1 MENIKDLFG
10 LGKVFFYIL
19 LFVFLYILKFL
30 GKGHIKRIK
39 SAFYMAVISLFFS
52 FLPHFVSSFIPEKA
66 IYAVSVS
73 GALFASFSVVTAL
86 SSLFFYLISDRAG
99 IEISTFTQD
108 MVIAGLYLIS
118 SFAVLSA
125 YGANLNGIL
134 TTSAVLTGV
143 IAFSIQDTLT
153 NIIGGTVIHLENSFK
168 PGDMIEIDGKQ
179 GILREL
185 RWRYATLETLDGDI
199 LIIPNI
205 MFMKGVVNVMGKAAG
220 NIRFREVCFNVFYDV
235 NPGKVISAVE
245 KSFAKNPPE
254 KVANT
259 PAPCCAVK
267 EFQTNCIVYALRYYL
282 SDLSSPL
289 KTDSDV
295 RVKIYYTLAREGVE
309 LFVANRSVVTSEAAK
324 EFRENREKEE
334 FSRRISS
341 IKKVDIFKPLKE
353 EELKF
358 LANSLKVAPF
368 SQGEIIM
375 RRGEKADCLYIISE
389 GKADIIAGDGTSH
402 VNKETVKTLSSGDFM
417 GEMGLLT
424 GEPRAA
430 TIVSSGET
438 SCYRLDKKDFSFI
451 LSSRPEVAES
461 LAEILALRKSELD
474 RAREKL
480 KSGPSELIEGSK
492 KSMLLMIKNFFDI

>member
-1 MENIKDLFG
+1 MKDLFG
-10 LGKVFFYIL
+10 LGKVFFYII
-19 LFVFLYILKFL
+19 LFVSLYLFKFL
-30 GKGHIKRIK
+30 GKNRIKRIK

-52 FLPHFVSSFIPEKA
+52 FAPHFISSLLPEKA
-66 IYAVSVS
+66 LYAISVS
-73 GALFASFSVVTAL
+73 ASLFAAFSVVTAL
-86 SSLFFYLISDRAG
+86 SSLFFHLISDRAG
-99 IEISTFTQD
+99 IEISTFAQD

-168 PGDMIEIDGKQ
+168 PGDMIEIEGKQ

-185 RWRYATLETLDGDI
+185 RWRYATLETLDGDM

-220 NIRFREVCFNVFYDV
+220 NTRFREVCFNVFYDV
-235 NPGKVISAVE
+235 NPGKVIAAVE
-245 KSFAKNPPE
+245 KSFAENPPE
-254 KVANT
+254 KVADM

-267 EFQTNCIVYALRYYL
+267 EFQANCIVYALRYYL

-309 LFVANRSVVTSEAAK
+309 LFVANRSVVTSEAAR
-324 EFRENREKEE
+324 EFKENREKEE

-341 IKKVDIFKPLKE
+341 LKKVDIFKPLKE

-358 LANSLKVAPF
+358 LAGSLKVAPF
-368 SQGEIIM
+368 SKGEIIM
-375 RRGEKADCLYIISE
+375 RRGEKADCLYIISD
-389 GKADIIAGDGTSH
+389 GKADIIAGDAAS
-402 VNKETVKTLSSGDFM
+402 NLNMDPVKTLSSGDFM

-430 TIVSSGET
+430 TVVSAGET

-451 LSSRPEVAES
+451 LSSRPEIAES
-461 LAEILALRKSELD
+461 LAEILALRKSELNK
-474 RAREKL
+474 AREKI
-480 KSGPSELIEGSK
+480 KSGSSELIEGSK
-492 KSMLLMIKNFFDI
+492 NSMLFMIKRFFDI